1 MLELGSIYNQHLNNH
16 VTSLVRSKQ
25 VFSNL
30 PCPGTRPCGHLAK
43 RLQTS
48 AAGHFSPHNKG
59 FSIVEADFAGSS
71 WNSAAVVRSTRCVTH
86 KPYSFQLTTRWSV
99 LDRCFRSACALRN
112 HPKALVTLLL
122 AASSLTSRVLT
133 LIVSKTSSGSS
144 SRIVI
149 IGRCCRFL

>member
-1 MLELGSIYNQHLNNH
+1 MLELGSIYDQHLNNH

-30 PCPGTRPCGHLAK
+30 PGPGTGPCGHLAK

-48 AAGHFSPHNKG
+48 AVGHFSRHNKG
-59 FSIVEADFAGSS
+59 IVEADFAGSS
-71 WNSAAVVRSTRCVTH
+71 WNSAAVIRSTRCVTH

-112 HPKALVTLLL
+112 RPKTLVTLLL
-122 AASSLTSRVLT
+122 AAASLTSRVLT
-133 LIVSKTSSGSS
+133 FIVSKTSSGSS